1 MNEASKRAT
10 MPKGT
15 NAVLDRRT
23 VYHSNS
29 NLLNIVKPGDS
40 ILDVG
45 CGSGSITAGIAELT
59 GPGGQV
65 TGIDTSH
72 DLIAQAQGNYSH
84 IDHIRFEV
92 ADINTY
98 QPEKPFDV
106 ITSARV
112 LQWVDN
118 PAPLISKMKQ
128 LLAPG
133 GCLTILDYNH
143 EKIQWEPGIPQSMQ
157 QFYKAFLQWRADA
170 GMDNQIA
177 DHLEAIFLQAGLS
190 EISIT
195 DHSERSVKDCP
206 GFEAD
211 LDIWA
216 KVAETRGMQL
226 LKDNYITDD
235 LRLRAISEYRDWV
248 RTGAQSMTLY
258 LKAVSGRLLG

>member
-1 MNEASKRAT
+1 

-29 NLLNIVKPGDS
+29 NLPDIVKPGDTV
-40 ILDVG
+40 LDVG
-45 CGSGSITAGIAELT
+45 CGSGSITAGITELT
-59 GPGGQV
+59 GPGGHV
-65 TGIDTSH
+65 TGIDTSD
-72 DLIAQAQGNYSH
+72 DLIAQARGNYSH
-84 IDHIRFEV
+84 INNIRFEV

-98 QPEKPFDV
+98 QPERLFHV

-118 PAPLISKMKQ
+118 PAQLISKMKQ

-157 QFYKAFLQWRADA
+157 QFYQAFLQWRADA

-177 DHLEAIFLQAGLS
+177 DHLESIFRQEGLS
-190 EISIT
+190 GIRIT
-195 DHSERSVKDCP
+195 DHSATSLKEQP

-216 KVAETRGMQL
+216 KVAETRGLQL
-226 LKDNYITDD
+226 LEDDYITDE
-235 LRLRAISEYRDWV
+235 LRLAAISDYRNWV
-248 RTGAQSMTLY
+248 RTEARSMTLY
-258 LKAVSGRLLG
+258 LKAVSGVSLG

>member
-1 MNEASKRAT
+1 MNEASKRAA

-29 NLLNIVKPGDS
+29 NLLDIVKPGDRV
-40 ILDVG
+40 LDVG

-59 GPGGQV
+59 GPGGLV
-65 TGIDTSH
+65 TGIDTSN
-72 DLIAQAQGNYSH
+72 DLIDQAQGNYSH
-84 IDHIRFEV
+84 IDHIRFAV
-92 ADINTY
+92 ADINNYT
-98 QPEKPFDV
+98 PNKPFNV

-118 PAPLISKMKQ
+118 PAQLISKMKQ
-128 LLAPG
+128 LLTPG

-143 EKIQWEPGIPQSMQ
+143 EKIQWEPAIPQSME

-170 GMDNQIA
+170 GMDNGIA
-177 DHLEAIFLQAGLS
+177 DHLEGIFRQQGLTD
-190 EISIT
+190 ITVT
-195 DHSERSVKDCP
+195 DHSETSLKEHP
-206 GFEAD
+206 EFAAD

-226 LKDNYITDD
+226 LRDNYITDE
-235 LRLRAISEYRDWV
+235 LRLSAIAEYRDWV
-248 RTGAQSMTLY
+248 RTGARSMTLY

>member
-1 MNEASKRAT
+1 MNEASKRAA

-23 VYHSNS
+23 VYHSNR
-29 NLLNIVKPGDS
+29 NLLDIVKPGDS
-40 ILDVG
+40 VLDVG
-45 CGSGSITAGIAELT
+45 CGSGSITAGITELT
-59 GPGGQV
+59 GAGGQV

-72 DLIAQAQGNYSH
+72 DLIAQARKNYSH
-84 IDHIRFEV
+84 IDNIRFEV

-98 QPEKPFDV
+98 QPDKPFNV

-118 PAPLISKMKQ
+118 PAALISKMKQ
-128 LLAPG
+128 LLAQG

-143 EKIQWEPGIPQSMQ
+143 EKIRWEPGIPQSMQ
-157 QFYKAFLQWRADA
+157 QFYNAFLQWRADA

-177 DHLEAIFLQAGLS
+177 DNLEAIFRQEGLS
-190 EISIT
+190 GISIT
-195 DHSERSVKDCP
+195 DHSETSLKGSP
-206 GFEAD
+206 EFEAD

-226 LKDNYITDD
+226 LKDNYITDE
-235 LRLRAISEYRDWV
+235 LRLTAIADYRDWV
-248 RTGAQSMTLY
+248 RTEARSMTLY
-258 LKAVSGRLLG
+258 LKAVSGSLPG

>member
-1 MNEASKRAT
+1 MNEASKRAV

-29 NLLNIVKPGDS
+29 NLLDIVKPGDRV
-40 ILDVG
+40 LDVG

-65 TGIDTSH
+65 TGIDTSQ
-72 DLIAQAQGNYSH
+72 DLIAQARGNYAH
-84 IDHIRFEV
+84 IATLGFEV

-98 QPEKPFDV
+98 QPKQPFNV

-118 PAPLISKMKQ
+118 PVQLISTMKQ

-143 EKIQWEPGIPQSMQ
+143 EKIRWEPGIPQSMQ
-157 QFYKAFLQWRADA
+157 AFYQAFLQWRADA
-170 GMDNQIA
+170 GMDNRIA
-177 DHLEAIFLQAGLS
+177 DHLETIFKQAGLS
-190 EISIT
+190 DISIT
-195 DHSERSVKDCP
+195 DHSETSLKGSP
-206 GFEAD
+206 EFEAD

-226 LKDNYITDD
+226 LKDDYVTDE
-235 LRLRAISEYRDWV
+235 LRLRAIAEYRDWV
-248 RTGAQSMTLY
+248 RTEARSMTLY
-258 LKAVSGRLLG
+258 LKAVSGRSPR